1 VSRLDST
8 QPFKPTSGGTVI
20 TQHNPKD
27 SLLADL
33 EALGE
38 QFEAEERE
46 DRRMEAERRRTGL
59 PEPER
64 DIRTNEGFA
73 DGGAAPRR

>member
-1 VSRLDST
+1 M
-8 QPFKPTSGGTVI
+8 

-27 SLLADL
+27 SLRADL

-46 DRRMEAERRRTGL
+46 DRRADAERRRKGL

-64 DIRTNEGFA
+64 GITTYPGFA
-73 DGGAAPRR
+73 DGGAAPRG

>member
-1 VSRLDST
+1 M
-8 QPFKPTSGGTVI
+8 

-27 SLLADL
+27 SLQADL

-46 DRRMEAERRRTGL
+46 DRRAEAERRRQGL

-64 DIRTNEGFA
+64 DIRAYDGFA
-73 DGGAAPRR
+73 DGGAAPRK

>member
-1 VSRLDST
+1 M
-8 QPFKPTSGGTVI
+8 

-27 SLLADL
+27 SLQTEL

-46 DRRMEAERRRTGL
+46 DRRADAERRRKGL

-64 DIRTNEGFA
+64 MVERLPEAKPGV
-73 DGGAAPRR
+73 RSR

>member
-1 VSRLDST
+1 M
-8 QPFKPTSGGTVI
+8 
-20 TQHNPKD
+20 TQHHTPD
-27 SLLADL
+27 DALQADL

-46 DRRMEAERRRTGL
+46 DRRADAERRRKGL

-64 DIRTNEGFA
+64 NITTYPGFA
-73 DGGAAPRR
+73 DGGVAPRN

>member
-1 VSRLDST
+1 MN
-8 QPFKPTSGGTVI
+8 
-20 TQHNPKD
+20 QHRTPD
-27 SLLADL
+27 DALYADL

-46 DRRMEAERRRTGL
+46 DRRAKAERRRQGL

-64 DIRTNEGFA
+64 DIIAYPGFA
-73 DGGAAPRR
+73 DGGAAPRT

>member
-1 VSRLDST
+1 M
-8 QPFKPTSGGTVI
+8 

-27 SLLADL
+27 SLRADL

-46 DRRMEAERRRTGL
+46 DRRADAERRRKGL

-64 DIRTNEGFA
+64 DIRAFPGFA
-73 DGGAAPRR
+73 DGGAAPRN

>member
-1 VSRLDST
+1 M
-8 QPFKPTSGGTVI
+8 
-20 TQHNPKD
+20 TQHHTPD
-27 SLLADL
+27 DGLQADL

-46 DRRMEAERRRTGL
+46 DRRVNAERRRKGL

-64 DIRTNEGFA
+64 GIKT
-73 DGGAAPRR
+73 